1 MTKVLGVDSLSQSII
16 PALQDLAVDKNW
28 RIRSSAIEVI
38 SFFAKEIGLDFMND
52 KIINILLEWLHDR
65 VYAVRE

>member
-1 MTKVLGVDSLSQSII
+1 
-16 PALQDLAVDKNW
+16 LAVDKNW
-28 RIRSSAIEVI
+28 RIRTSAIEVI
-38 SFFAKEIGLDFMND
+38 SFFAKEIGLEFMNE